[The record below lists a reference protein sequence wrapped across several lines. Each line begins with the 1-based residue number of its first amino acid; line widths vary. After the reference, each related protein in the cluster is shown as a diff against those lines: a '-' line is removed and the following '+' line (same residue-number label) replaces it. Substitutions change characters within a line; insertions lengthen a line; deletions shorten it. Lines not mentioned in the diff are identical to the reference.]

1 MNFLNVLGFLFVVV
15 GSLLVAAP
23 AFWLVYALVKNVY
36 RTAQRASVLIPD
48 TYELAA
54 QMSVAYGRT
63 VSHEEAVA
71 ERRRLVAD
79 RDRESLWL
87 IGGIVAIDYFGREAN
102 R

>member
-1 MNFLNVLGFLFVVV
+1 MDLMHVLGFLFVVV
-15 GSLLVAAP
+15 GSLMVAAP

-36 RTAQRASVLIPD
+36 RTAQRASIPIPD

-54 QMSVAYGRT
+54 LMSVAYGRT
-63 VSHEEAVA
+63 VSLEEAVA

>member
-1 MNFLNVLGFLFVVV
+1 MDFWHVIGFLFVVV
-15 GSLLVAAP
+15 GSFVIAAP

-36 RTAQRASVLIPD
+36 QTAQRASVPIPD
-48 TYELAA
+48 THELAA
-54 QMSVAYGRT
+54 QMSAAYGRT
-63 VSHEEAVA
+63 VGLEEAVA
-71 ERRRLVAD
+71 ERRRLIAD

>member
-1 MNFLNVLGFLFVVV
+1 MDLMHVLGFLFVVV

-23 AFWLVYALVKNVY
+23 AFWLVYVLVKNVY
-36 RTAQRASVLIPD
+36 QTAQRASVPIPD
-48 TYELAA
+48 THELAA

-63 VSHEEAVA
+63 VSLEEAVA

>member
-1 MNFLNVLGFLFVVV
+1 MDAMHVLGFLFVVV
-15 GSLLVAAP
+15 GSLVIAAP

-36 RTAQRASVLIPD
+36 RTARRASVPIPD
-48 TYELAA
+48 TYQLAA
-54 QMSVAYGRT
+54 RMSATYGRT
-63 VSHEEAVA
+63 VSIEEAVA

-87 IGGIVAIDYFGREAN
+87 IGGIVAIDYFGREAG